1 MQTVHNIETLLH
13 QSNIEQ
19 DYTHSSTIFL
29 NTVKKKSVSPEIISQ
44 NEACLWWQLL
54 LYQPCK
60 AETKKKQQKT
70 PTEISQCI

>member
-29 NTVKKKSVSPEIISQ
+29 NTVKKKNPCHQKLSRKMRPVCGDSCFYISHVRQ
-44 NEACLWWQLL
+44 KQ
-54 LYQPCK
+54 
-60 AETKKKQQKT
+60 KKQQKT